1 MRYSSG
7 APERRIETPVRFAFY
22 LTNGTDSPILQMK
35 KYSVAEAAKLA
46 GVSRTSA
53 YRWIQ
58 HKVVPPPLTEVIAGV
73 TVTYWTDKEVADLQA
88 YKASR
93 YWGKGKRKDR
103 RGKVKRQK
111 M

>member
-1 MRYSSG
+1 MRYSRVAWRGATRLSG
-7 APERRIETPVRFAFY
+7 FAFC

-35 KYSVAEAAKLA
+35 KYSVAEAAKLV

-58 HKVVPPPLTEVIAGV
+58 QKVVPPPLTEIIAGV
-73 TVTYWTDKEVADLQA
+73 TVTYWTDKEVADLRA

-93 YWGKGKRKDR
+93 YWGRGKRKDR
-103 RGKVKRQK
+103 RRKVKQPK
-111 M
+111 S

>member
-1 MRYSSG
+1 M
-7 APERRIETPVRFAFY
+7 
-22 LTNGTDSPILQMK
+22 
-35 KYSVAEAAKLA
+35 
-46 GVSRTSA
+46 
-53 YRWIQ
+53 
-58 HKVVPPPLTEVIAGV
+58 VPPPLTEVIAGV
-73 TVTYWTDKEVADLQA
+73 TVTYWTDKEVADLRA

>member
-1 MRYSSG
+1 
-7 APERRIETPVRFAFY
+7 
-22 LTNGTDSPILQMK
+22 MK

-58 HKVVPPPLTEVIAGV
+58 QKLVPPPLTEVIAGV
-73 TVTYWTDKEVADLQA
+73 TVTYWTDKEVADVQA

-93 YWGKGKRKDR
+93 YWGKGKRKGR
-103 RGKVKRQK
+103 HRKVKHQK